1 MELPLYRQSS
11 MCSTS
16 MCSTSMCNTSIL
28 GLKPSK
34 LIIYTNI
41 LPQTQGGDEEAIL
54 SLDTRSRKHPGG
66 WDLVKT
72 SASWSSEETDSK

>member
-1 MELPLYRQSS
+1 MELPLYRQS
-11 MCSTS
+11 S

-54 SLDTRSRKHPGG
+54 SLDTRLCKRPSG
-66 WDLVKT
+66 WDLVNT
-72 SASWSSEETDSK
+72 LAS

>member
-1 MELPLYRQSS
+1 V
-11 MCSTS
+11 CS
-16 MCSTSMCNTSIL
+16 TSIL

-34 LIIYTNI
+34 PIIYTNI
-41 LPQTQGGDEEAIL
+41 PPQTQGSDEEAIL
-54 SLDTRSRKHPGG
+54 SLETRSRKRPGG